1 LTDAIQRLD
10 KWLWCA
16 RFFKSRSGAAKFCD
30 DGRLR
35 VSGQVTH
42 KAHYSVKPGD
52 VLTFPLGPHIR
63 VVRIVSLAGR
73 RGPPAEARS
82 LYEDLAPPEPPEPRA
97 PAIRRDPGQGR
108 PTKAD
113 RRAID
118 RLREGVDGPM
128 EEEDDQ

>member
-1 LTDAIQRLD
+1 VTEATQRLD

-16 RFFKSRSGAAKFCD
+16 RFFKSRSLAAKFCD
-30 DGRLR
+30 EGRLR

-42 KAHYSVKPGD
+42 KAHYSVRVGD

-63 VVRIVSLAGR
+63 VIKILALAVR
-73 RGPPAEARS
+73 RGPAPEAQL
-82 LYEDLAPPEPPEPRA
+82 LYEDLARPVSLDSPPPKPD
-97 PAIRRDPGQGR
+97 IGRRDAGAGR

-118 RLREGVDGPM
+118 RLHVRRAS
-128 EEEDDQ
+128 DDE